1 MEKSLPASPAPR
13 QGFLRRIFSWRG
25 LLFLAAALV
34 TSAALLLAEEN
45 WRGGRAWKNYKRAQE
60 AKGERFDI
68 ARLIPPPVADEQNLG
83 ALPFFNTTNADSG
96 PMTGKPGKYS
106 WPTVRHAPN
115 EPYGLAEDLIDWAKA
130 MHGPASDPAQA
141 ANTVLDFISANEPI
155 MASLHNATRRTVC
168 RFNVRYQD
176 WNDPYVQG
184 ALIEQLAKIK
194 QIYNLLALH
203 AQAAM
208 VAGQT
213 DAALDDLHVFC
224 IIDQG
229 LADEPFLISQLVRMA
244 GIRILLKPLG
254 EGLVERRWS
263 EAQLRTLQEQ
273 LQKADVLGA
282 EVRATYGERDIWLN
296 HAIDSHSFPGEA
308 SFMPRGWM
316 RLEQVNLNRAFEQQ
330 LLSRIDLAAREVR
343 PSANPLLTQP
353 TNQSIGQNLSSAV
366 IHHSVFAQMMIPSW
380 SGFFQKA
387 AFAQTE
393 VDLATVACALERYRL
408 AHGQYPETLAA
419 LSPEYIKELPHDV
432 INGEP
437 LKYRRAAPGHFILYS
452 MGWNEKDDG
461 GVMVMQKERPA
472 QDITQG
478 DWVLEYPPTK

>member
-83 ALPFFNTTNADSG
+83 ALPFFNITNADSG
-96 PMTGKPGKYS
+96 PMTGKPSNYFL
-106 WPTVRHAPN
+106 PVARHAAN
-115 EPYGLAEDLIDWAKA
+115 APYGMAEDLVNWAKSIN
-130 MHGPASDPAQA
+130 GPASDPIQA
-141 ANTVLDFISANEPI
+141 ARSVLDFISANEPV
-155 MASLHNATRRTVC
+155 MASLRRARGRAAC
-168 RFNVRYQD
+168 RFNVHYQD
-176 WNDPYVQG
+176 WGNPTAQG
-184 ALIEQLAKIK
+184 ALLKQLARIK

-213 DAALDDLHVFC
+213 DQAMEDLRVLF
-224 IIDQG
+224 IIDKG
-229 LADEPFLISQLVRMA
+229 LADEPLFMPQLVRMA

-273 LQKADVLGA
+273 LQKADVLAA
-282 EVRATYGERDIWLN
+282 EVRAAYGERDLWVN
-296 HAIDSHSFPGEA
+296 KAIDNHSFPGEA

-316 RLEQVNLNRAFEQQ
+316 RLEQVNLNRAFERQ

-353 TNQSIGQNLSSAV
+353 TNESIGQNLSSAV

-387 AFAQTE
+387 AFAQTD

-437 LKYRRAAPGHFILYS
+437 LKYRRADDGRFVLYS
-452 MGWNEKDDG
+452 VGWNEKDDG
-461 GVMVMQKERPA
+461 GVIALNKDKHQDFQK
-472 QDITQG
+472 G
-478 DWVLEYPPTK
+478 DWVWQYPQKN